1 MSHLSHIVTVKQALI
16 GLGVTDPVKQIE
28 VVRTAYV
35 RALFM
40 VKNKLNIPAE
50 HQGDFYRYAL
60 AYWNEVHPVAGNL
73 VIAEITHFNG
83 QLNEAIKNIASL
95 DKITLQIAPIEFEG
109 SVVETPGYTDLV
121 ETLVKE
127 AEGKYKDFQHCYME

>member
-1 MSHLSHIVTVKQALI
+1 MSHLAHIVTVKQALI
-16 GLGVTDPVKQIE
+16 GQGVTDPVKQIE

-40 VKNKLNIPAE
+40 VKNKLNIAVE
-50 HQGDFYRYAL
+50 HQGDFYRYVL

-83 QLNEAIKNIASL
+83 QLTQAINNVASV
-95 DKITLQIAPIEFEG
+95 DKIVIEIAPIEFEG
-109 SVVETPGYTDLV
+109 SVVEIPGYVDLV
-121 ETLVKE
+121 NTMVKE
-127 AEGKYKDFQHCYME
+127 AESKYKDFQSCYVE